1 MALLPT
7 GVIVVPTGANKELT
21 PVEVKGGV
29 MVGVTSATTTTAG
42 SPITET
48 FEFKK
53 NAIKAAFSKP
63 KQTTSANSSYNAT
76 TSMTSGGTFAYNQS
90 QFMIRNSATKINNS
104 SSNVLLINVMAD
116 NYQHRNVSNKSK
128 GAKTSTAWRAGY
140 WLSVGIAG
148 QRTNWSTDPSSNNVN
163 YVQPTDNTSN
173 ADDDAIYV
181 TYKSVP
187 GELAYMDG
195 SANPIQDEYKARN

>member
-42 SPITET
+42 SPITEV

-63 KQTTSANSSYNAT
+63 KQTTSTNSSYNAT

-104 SSNVLLINVMAD
+104 SSNVLLINGMAD

-140 WLSVGIAG
+140 LSLIHI
-148 QRTNWSTDPSSNNVN
+148 SE
-163 YVQPTDNTSN
+163 PTRP
-173 ADDDAIYV
+173 Y
-181 TYKSVP
+181 
-187 GELAYMDG
+187 
-195 SANPIQDEYKARN
+195 